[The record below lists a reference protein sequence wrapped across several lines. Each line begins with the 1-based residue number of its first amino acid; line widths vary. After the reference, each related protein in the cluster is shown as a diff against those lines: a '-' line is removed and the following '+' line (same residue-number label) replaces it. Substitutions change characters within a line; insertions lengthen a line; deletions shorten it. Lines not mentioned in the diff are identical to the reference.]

1 MTLWSVEAGAWLA
14 PALQALQQ
22 LQSVAADTVL
32 VRQVGEDP
40 SAFQKI
46 SGIASGL
53 VSIALLVLTAFLVPA
68 AWNFRKSYK
77 KISDLLDKVYA
88 DIHPITKHLSSAADN
103 LDYISTSIRVDI
115 QTVNQ
120 TVAAASERVHRALEA
135 SERRVKEMNAL
146 LEVVQEEAENTFVST
161 AAALRG
167 VREGARVMRGE
178 PRLDTAT
185 RHAIRER
192 LDEPLDDALDDDL
205 DDDDRLDVD
214 FDDGNDSQD
223 TQQRTSPGPRIR
235 PRHPGGAS

>member
-22 LQSVAADTVL
+22 LQGVAADTVL
-32 VRQVGEDP
+32 VRQVGEVP

-53 VSIALLVLTAFLVPA
+53 VSIALLVLTVFLVPA

-88 DIHPITKHLSSAADN
+88 DINPITKHLSAVADN

-120 TVAAASERVHRALEA
+120 TVAAASERVHRALEV
-135 SERRVKEMNAL
+135 SERRVREMNAL
-146 LEVVQEEAENTFVST
+146 LEVVQEEAEQTFVST
-161 AAALRG
+161 ASALRG

-178 PRLDTAT
+178 PTLDTET

-192 LDEPLDDALDDDL
+192 LDDALGDDLEDDL
-205 DDDDRLDVD
+205 DDDDRLDED

-223 TQQRTSPGPRIR
+223 TEQRTSPGPRIR
-235 PRHPGGAS
+235 PRHPGGAT